1 MTHVIESSLSGQVE
15 KYHLRTISACS
26 CFHPSTA
33 GFSFFSSLVFN
44 LLTPELGMLGSCHRA
59 SVEGS
64 THALV
69 SYESIG
75 LHTLSSES
83 TFISVHVSDASI
95 FSIWCV
101 QQVRKENHNQ

>member
-1 MTHVIESSLSGQVE
+1 
-15 KYHLRTISACS
+15 
-26 CFHPSTA
+26 
-33 GFSFFSSLVFN
+33 
-44 LLTPELGMLGSCHRA
+44 MLGSCDRA

-83 TFISVHVSDASI
+83 TFISVHVSDAYI
-95 FSIWCV
+95 FFLLVCATSE
-101 QQVRKENHNQ
+101 KGKP